1 MSNDRKETAPRPG
14 PGPAPTA
21 ADPAESRQRAPFP
34 IVGMGASA
42 GGLEAFE
49 DFFRHL
55 PANCGMA
62 FVLVQHLDPDHASLL
77 TEILQRSTAMP
88 VVEAEDGVTVAVD
101 TVYVIPRNREM
112 AVEHGRLSVSV
123 PDLPRGQRMPI
134 DAFLRSLAADRGD
147 RAIGIVLSGTGSDGT
162 LGMRAIHG
170 AGGITLVQEPS
181 SARFSGMP
189 ASVIHAAYATHV
201 LPAADM
207 PTVLL
212 AAARQFAGDA
222 HAAHAA
228 QAAHEATAADEAN
241 EATSRAIDAL
251 LSLLHAA
258 TGHDFS
264 HYKKGTVGRRIARR
278 MLQCRL
284 HSVDDYRAH
293 VAAHPDEAQAL
304 FKDLLISVTSFF
316 RDPEAFAVLG
326 QQVLPQLLADKPAGY
341 VLRIWVAGCASG
353 EEAYSIAML
362 LREFMNETGTMLK
375 VQIYSTDLDKDAIAT
390 ARAGFYPP
398 NVAADLTP
406 ARLQAFFVREDAG
419 YRVRKEI
426 REMLVFA
433 VQNVIKDAPFTKLD
447 LISCRNV
454 MIYLDPEL
462 QNRLICSLHYALK
475 PNGVLFLSPAEGVGN
490 HAELFAP
497 IDRRWKFYRATDKPH
512 RVVMTGDLAWP
523 MANAGRSAD
532 HTDGND
538 EPANLAEL
546 TRRALLQSFA
556 PASVVT
562 DAMGNILFV
571 HGDTS
576 RFLHPAQGR
585 ATLNVV
591 DMALEGLQA
600 GLRAALHGAAE
611 KGAVTSGRQL
621 PARIDG
627 DFQQISLS
635 VRPLT
640 GTGSSRALLL
650 VSFAEVPPTTASAA
664 ANAELDQASPETRR
678 VEELERDLAQT
689 WENLQ
694 ATIER
699 QQISNEELMSANEEL
714 QSTNEELQSTVEE
727 LETTKEELQSIN
739 EELVTVNSEL
749 QANIAHL
756 GLAQNDL
763 KDLLDNISGI
773 IFLDGQLRIRR
784 FTREALDLYHLQD
797 SDFGRPLAD
806 IKSTIDGHELLVDAQ
821 AVLDSRQSVEQE
833 VRSVSGRSYQVRL
846 QPYRTLDGDSDGVVM
861 TFTDISAR
869 IEAGSQTLAARQLFE
884 SIVDTLREPL
894 LVLDGEL
901 TVVAAS
907 ASFYKRFQVTK
918 EGTVGRRLYDLG
930 NGQWN
935 IPALRELLGSIL
947 PWQRTVEGFAVD
959 LALPGAGSG
968 KMLLNARRIEGGTA
982 LILLAMEEVASA

>member
-1 MSNDRKETAPRPG
+1 MNSIQKTGVGPPAVASPASRPE
-14 PGPAPTA
+14 APTV
-21 ADPAESRQRAPFP
+21 SRERTRWP
-34 IVGMGASA
+34 IVGIGASA
-42 GGLEAFE
+42 GGLEAYE
-49 DFFRHL
+49 EFFRHL
-55 PANCGMA
+55 PSESGLA
-62 FVLVQHLDPDHASLL
+62 FVLVLHLDPGHASLL
-77 TEILQRSTAMP
+77 AEILQRSTAMP
-88 VVEAEDGVTVAVD
+88 VLEATDRAVGCVD
-101 TVYVIPRNREM
+101 HVYVIPPNQDM
-112 AVEHGRLSVSV
+112 TISNGQLCLFA
-123 PDLPRGQRMPI
+123 PILPRGQRMPI
-134 DAFLRSLAADRGD
+134 DAFLRSLADDQGD
-147 RAIGIVLSGTGSDGT
+147 NAVGVVLSGTGTDGT
-162 LGMRAIHG
+162 LGLRAIHG
-170 AGGITLVQEPS
+170 AGGITLVQEPA
-181 SARFSGMP
+181 SAKFAGMP
-189 ASVIHAAYATHV
+189 QSAIRAGYATHV
-201 LPAADM
+201 VPVADM

-212 AAARQFAGDA
+212 AATRQLATCREGSPA
-222 HAAHAA
+222 PSTPAAA
-228 QAAHEATAADEAN
+228 ENADEI
-241 EATSRAIDAL
+241 EAVLRL
-251 LSLLHAA
+251 LRAA

-264 HYKKGTVGRRIARR
+264 HYKKGTVSRRIARR
-278 MLQCRL
+278 VVHHQLPDIA
-284 HSVDDYRAH
+284 SYRAYIE
-293 VAAHPDEAQAL
+293 AHADESQAL
-304 FKDLLISVTSFF
+304 FKDLLINVTSFF
-316 RDPEAFAVLG
+316 RDPEAVTVLR